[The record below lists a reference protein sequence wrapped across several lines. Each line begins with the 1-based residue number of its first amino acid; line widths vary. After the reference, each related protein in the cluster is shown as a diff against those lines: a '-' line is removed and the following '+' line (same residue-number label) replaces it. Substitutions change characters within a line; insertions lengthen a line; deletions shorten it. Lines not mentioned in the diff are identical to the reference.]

1 MEGAVKIDIPAGQ
14 DNRGLYGCLAGNSG
28 EDLGERVRGKVI
40 VLKAEDCDGWGDE
53 GVCMSGKEIV
63 CVSKPVQGLVKK
75 NDSSVVK
82 LRVVLFFILGV

>member
-1 MEGAVKIDIPAGQ
+1 M
-14 DNRGLYGCLAGNSG
+14 
-28 EDLGERVRGKVI
+28 
-40 VLKAEDCDGWGDE
+40 GDE

-82 LRVVLFFILGV
+82 LTVVLFFILGVRDLNSGA

>member
-1 MEGAVKIDIPAGQ
+1 M
-14 DNRGLYGCLAGNSG
+14 
-28 EDLGERVRGKVI
+28 
-40 VLKAEDCDGWGDE
+40 GDE

-82 LRVVLFFILGV
+82 LTVVQLFILGVRDMKNSGA

>member
-1 MEGAVKIDIPAGQ
+1 ME
-14 DNRGLYGCLAGNSG
+14 
-28 EDLGERVRGKVI
+28 
-40 VLKAEDCDGWGDE
+40 DE

-82 LRVVLFFILGV
+82 LTMASIMVTILHTLKNLGV